1 MIILNK
7 FITSRIFSLS
17 LTSVLLLT
25 SCSKPIAEKGN
36 TIRLLY
42 WQAPTILNPHLA
54 WGAKDFEASRISYEP
69 LASFN
74 QDGKLVLFLGAE
86 IPTLENGGLA
96 SYGKSV
102 TWKLKRG
109 IKWSDG
115 KPFTAADV
123 VFTYKYISNP
133 AVAATTSGIYKDV
146 QSVEAINDYTV
157 KINFRAPNPAWS
169 LPFIGVPG
177 LILPFHIFEK
187 YNGANAREAPANMK
201 TVGTGA
207 YRVVQFKPGDIVIY
221 EPNPLFRSA
230 DKVKFQRVEIK
241 GGGDAASAARAVLQ
255 TQSADYAWNLQ
266 VEAKVLKQLSET
278 GKGKLN
284 NVFGSFVE
292 RIMFNQTDPKKG
304 SSVQFPHPFFS
315 DKRVRQAFSY
325 AVDRETIAKQL
336 FGDIARPV
344 ANVLTAPEI
353 YNSPNTTYEFN
364 VKKAATLL
372 DEAGWKDTNGNGIRD
387 KNGVEMNV
395 LFQTSANPVRQKI
408 QEIAKQGLTSI
419 GVKVDL
425 KSIDPNIFFSGDPNN
440 SDTTSRFQADMQLFS
455 DNNNNPDPSIYMK
468 SWTCSEIAQK
478 ENNWSKNNI
487 SRYCNPE
494 YDKLWQQSTTELNL
508 EKRRQLFIQMNDI
521 LIKDAVVL
529 PLVTRARVI
538 ATSNNLGGVEFTPWD
553 ANTWNIHEWQKK

>member
-7 FITSRIFSLS
+7 FITNRIFSLS
-17 LTSVLLLT
+17 LTSVLLT
-25 SCSKPIAEKGN
+25 SCSNKIADSGN

-96 SYGKSV
+96 KDGKSV

-169 LPFIGVPG
+169 LPFIGAEG

-187 YNGANAREAPANMK
+187 YNGANAREALANMK

-221 EPNPLFRSA
+221 EPNSLFRSA
-230 DKVKFQRVEIK
+230 ERVKFQRVEIK
-241 GGGDAASAARAVLQ
+241 GGGDAATAARAVLQ

-266 VEAKVLKQLSET
+266 VEAKVLKQLSLA
-278 GKGKLN
+278 GKGKLY

-315 DKRVRQAFSY
+315 DKRVSQAFSY

-364 VKKAATLL
+364 VKKAAALL
-372 DEAGWKDTNGNGIRD
+372 DEAGWFDTNGNGIRD

-425 KSIDPNIFFSGDPNN
+425 KSIDPSIFFSGDPNN
-440 SDTTSRFQADMQLFS
+440 PDTTSRFQADMQLFS
-455 DNNNNPDPSIYMK
+455 DNNNNPDPSISMK

-478 ENNWSKNNI
+478 ENNWSKNNV

-521 LIKDAVVL
+521 LIKDAIVL

-553 ANTWNIHEWQKK
+553 ANTWNIHEWQKKE

>member
-7 FITSRIFSLS
+7 FMTSRIFSLS
-17 LTSVLLLT
+17 LTSVLLT
-25 SCSKPIAEKGN
+25 TCSNQQAEKGN

-86 IPTLENGGLA
+86 IPTLENGGIA
-96 SYGKSV
+96 KDGKSV

-123 VFTYKYISNP
+123 IFTYKYISNP

-169 LPFIGVPG
+169 LPFIGAEG

-187 YNGANAREAPANMK
+187 YNGANAREAPANRL

-241 GGGDAASAARAVLQ
+241 GGGDAATAARAVLQ

-325 AVDRETIAKQL
+325 AIDRETIAKQL

-353 YNSPNTTYEFN
+353 YNSPNTKYEFN
-364 VKKAATLL
+364 VKKAAALL

-425 KSIDPNIFFSGDPNN
+425 KSIDPSIFFSGDPNN
-440 SDTTSRFQADMQLFS
+440 PDTTSRFQADMQLFS
-455 DNNNNPDPSIYMK
+455 DNNNNPDPTISMK

-478 ENNWSKNNI
+478 ENNWSKNNF

-529 PLVTRARVI
+529 PLVTRSRVI

-553 ANTWNIHEWQKK
+553 ANTWNIHDWQKK

>member
-7 FITSRIFSLS
+7 FMTSRIFSLL
-17 LTSVLLLT
+17 LTSVLLT
-25 SCSKPIAEKGN
+25 SCSDPNAEKGN

-74 QDGKLVLFLGAE
+74 QDSKLILFLGAE

-96 SYGKSV
+96 KDGKSV
-102 TWKLKRG
+102 TWKLKQG

-169 LPFIGVPG
+169 LPFIGESG
-177 LILPFHIFEK
+177 LILPNHIFEK
-187 YNGANAREAPANMK
+187 YNGANAREAPANRL

-266 VEAKVLKQLSET
+266 VEAKVLKQLSLA

-292 RIMFNQTDPKKG
+292 RIMFNQTDPKFG

-315 DKRVRQAFSY
+315 DKKVRQAFSY

-364 VKKAATLL
+364 VKKAAALL
-372 DEAGWKDTNGNGIRD
+372 DEAGWKDTNENGIRD

-408 QEIAKQGLTSI
+408 QEIVKQGLTSI

-425 KSIDPNIFFSGDPNN
+425 KSIDPSIFFSGDPNN
-440 SDTTSRFQADMQLFS
+440 PDTTSRFQADMQLFS
-455 DNNNNPDPSIYMK
+455 DNNNNPDPSISMK

-478 ENNWSKNNI
+478 ENNWSKNNF

-508 EKRRQLFIQMNDI
+508 ARRRQLFIQMNDI

-538 ATSNNLGGVEFTPWD
+538 ATSNNLSGVEFTPWD

>member
-96 SYGKSV
+96 KDGKSV

-169 LPFIGVPG
+169 LPFIGVSG

-241 GGGDAASAARAVLQ
+241 GGGDAATAARAVLQ

-395 LFQTSANPVRQKI
+395 LFQTS
-408 QEIAKQGLTSI
+408 
-419 GVKVDL
+419 
-425 KSIDPNIFFSGDPNN
+425 
-440 SDTTSRFQADMQLFS
+440 
-455 DNNNNPDPSIYMK
+455 
-468 SWTCSEIAQK
+468 
-478 ENNWSKNNI
+478 
-487 SRYCNPE
+487 
-494 YDKLWQQSTTELNL
+494 
-508 EKRRQLFIQMNDI
+508 
-521 LIKDAVVL
+521 
-529 PLVTRARVI
+529 
-538 ATSNNLGGVEFTPWD
+538 
-553 ANTWNIHEWQKK
+553 